1 MFTLYYS
8 PGSASWVVHWLLI
21 DLDLPHQLRRLDL
34 SAGEQKT
41 TEYLALNPQ
50 GVVPT
55 MLVDGQP
62 VSAQTLD
69 GQYAADF
76 VDISYDLPPSLTEGK
91 DSIRVRFEPDP
102 GHTAGPVFGLRLVK
116 IV

>member
-1 MFTLYYS
+1 MRKGRDARTGDFFEVTMKTAPGPLTL
-8 PGSASWVVHWLLI
+8 
-21 DLDLPHQLRRLDL
+21 
-34 SAGEQKT
+34 
-41 TEYLALNPQ
+41 LATYW
-50 GVVPT
+50 GRERERAFRI
-55 MLVDGQP
+55 LVDGQP
-62 VSAQTLD
+62 VAAQTLD